1 MYGAAWAELFRLIPE
16 RRHDQLSLMTCM
28 SEIAIQQVIRLA
40 DDYLIL
46 RGRLAG
52 TSDANRLF
60 VVPFDQIIYM
70 VSQNPLRDEEVA
82 VILGLAPLPPLQ
94 EELKAAEPEVAPE
107 PEPEPEPEPAPPP
120 VSESDPDQ
128 KHTPT
133 AFPNRQQL
141 LDRIRSRARPGA
153 NRPKPADG

>member
-16 RRHDQLSLMTCM
+16 RRHDQLALMTSR

-40 DDYLIL
+40 DDYVIL
-46 RGRLAG
+46 RGGLAG
-52 TSDANRLF
+52 TSDATGLF
-60 VVPFDQIIYM
+60 VFPFDQIIYM

-82 VILGLAPLPPLQ
+82 VILSLAPLPPLQ
-94 EELKAAEPEVAPE
+94 EEAKAAEPEVAPE
-107 PEPEPEPEPAPPP
+107 PEPQPAPPP
-120 VSESDPDQ
+120 VSQSEPDQ
-128 KHTPT
+128 KHTPI

-153 NRPKPADG
+153 NRAKPTDW